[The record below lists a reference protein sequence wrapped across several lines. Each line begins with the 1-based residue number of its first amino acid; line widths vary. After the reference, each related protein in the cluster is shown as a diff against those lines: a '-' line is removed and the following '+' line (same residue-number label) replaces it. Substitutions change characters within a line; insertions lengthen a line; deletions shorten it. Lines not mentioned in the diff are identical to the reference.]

1 MAYLTPEERLK
12 KQHIILMR
20 HPETALYGSI
30 MMMGESIVEEGIPT
44 AYTDGLNKKYGAE
57 FMAGL
62 TDEEARA
69 LIWHENL
76 HVALMHIPRHKD
88 LMREDG
94 MLANV
99 AMDIVVNNIIDS
111 VKDKTLC
118 KLPASAILDHAFD
131 GWNVRDIYNEL
142 KKQNP
147 QRKKPEGGDNGGQ
160 GQPQDGHGLPQDGNG
175 QPQDSDDEINI
186 NGKKVKVQDGDHH
199 DGSGEEVSEEEA
211 KKFDE
216 RVKRALREGGILA
229 GRLGA
234 NVPREITASLD
245 KPIDWKEEMRDFVS
259 SAVRGRDELTWRKF
273 NRNLLANDILAPS
286 AETETVTEV
295 LYGFDTSGSI
305 TQEMIGKAA
314 FQLQLI
320 CDIVRPTTVR
330 VLWWDT
336 EVHGEQVFDGDSPN
350 IKDILKPMGGG
361 GTRVSCVSEYII
373 KKNYKP
379 DCIVVF
385 TDGYVEDKVQWV
397 TGVDTLWLVTENRSF
412 VAPKGKMVRIDKL

>member
-1 MAYLTPEERLK
+1 
-12 KQHIILMR
+12 
-20 HPETALYGSI
+20 
-30 MMMGESIVEEGIPT
+30 
-44 AYTDGLNKKYGAE
+44 
-57 FMAGL
+57 
-62 TDEEARA
+62 
-69 LIWHENL
+69 
-76 HVALMHIPRHKD
+76 
-88 LMREDG
+88 MREDG

-99 AMDIVVNNIIDS
+99 AMDIVVNNIIDN
-111 VKDKTLC
+111 VNDKALC

-131 GWNVRDIYNEL
+131 GWSVREIYNEL

-147 QRKKPEGGDNGGQ
+147 QRQGGGSGEG
-160 GQPQDGHGLPQDGNG
+160 
-175 QPQDSDDEINI
+175 EVINI
-186 NGKKVKVQDGDHH
+186 NGKKVKVQDGDEH
-199 DGSGEEVSEEEA
+199 DGTGKEVSPEEA
-211 KKFDE
+211 KQFEEK
-216 RVKRALREGGILA
+216 VGRALREGGILA

-234 NVPREITASLD
+234 KIPREITASLD

-259 SAVRGRDELTWRKF
+259 SAVRGRDELTWRRF

-286 AETETVTEV
+286 VESETVTEV

-320 CDIVRPTTVR
+320 CDMVRPTTVR

-361 GTRVSCVSEYII
+361 GTRVSCVSEYIVE
-373 KKNYKP
+373 KGYKP

-385 TDGYVEDKVQWV
+385 TDGYVEDKVEWV
-397 TGVDTLWLVTENRSF
+397 TGVETLWLVTENRSF
-412 VAPKGKMVRIDKL
+412 VPPKGKMVKIDKL